1 VQADERG
8 ASGEAV
14 EIFSQSAGQWMRGEI
29 THVDADGRLTVD
41 YADRSKVV
49 DPAMHSRDGL
59 ALVFRR
65 LEDPARRKAPQR
77 KATVRATPRTPA
89 ALWLVCKGGL
99 SECTPSRPGQMKNI
113 MMVGLES
120 EKDEIATDAYLKAWG
135 VTSEVRDM
143 VAAFLDTAKDKDKI
157 VHPHHTTPPA
167 LLQATPVYDALEYF
181 EGSFMDTA
189 TVLGRNVS

>member
-1 VQADERG
+1 
-8 ASGEAV
+8 
-14 EIFSQSAGQWMRGEI
+14 
-29 THVDADGRLTVD
+29 
-41 YADRSKVV
+41 
-49 DPAMHSRDGL
+49 
-59 ALVFRR
+59 
-65 LEDPARRKAPQR
+65 
-77 KATVRATPRTPA
+77 
-89 ALWLVCKGGL
+89 
-99 SECTPSRPGQMKNI
+99 MKNI